1 MVCNRQHIPRT
12 ELKAGQA
19 LVLLTVWTQ
28 ESKTFTPHRAESD
41 TSHPAASSCHTAGLP
56 PGPSPAASNTG
67 VKPSRSQ
74 KAPCSPSDWSPSAKP
89 VCSHLIANSTHRNK
103 LAAVAVFMSG
113 SGFPRRYS
121 GTTAA
126 PRLSPWEG
134 CDWFTEIQTWM
145 FPHWIFSRFS
155 KWRIRLRSFSV
166 TWFSVCCHQ
175 SLSGSADWL
184 TVSPTVWMFSENS
197 DLYRFKLKW

>member
-113 SGFPRRYS
+113 SEFPRRYS

-126 PRLSPWEG
+126 PRLSPPRGLWLIYRNTDLNVPPLNQELLS
-134 CDWFTEIQTWM
+134 DLIQCLLSSV
-145 FPHWIFSRFS
+145 I
-155 KWRIRLRSFSV
+155 KWKR
-166 TWFSVCCHQ
+166 
-175 SLSGSADWL
+175 WL
-184 TVSPTVWMFSENS
+184 THCFSHCLNV
-197 DLYRFKLKW
+197 

>member
-103 LAAVAVFMSG
+103 LAAVAVF
-113 SGFPRRYS
+113 PRRYS
-121 GTTAA
+121 GTIAA

-145 FPHWIFSRFS
+145 FPRWI
-155 KWRIRLRSFSV
+155 RSFSV
-166 TWFSVCCHQ
+166 TWFSVCCHH